1 MNDIIFEKFDFTKD
15 LYAQRDLFKECFPET
30 IGTPITSDEHYLW
43 KFQSFP
49 GITNKKSVEYV
60 AKLNN
65 DLIGYYAAIPYE
77 YIING
82 NNKQVAMVCDVM
94 TGIKARGKG
103 VFYRLGDYSTNQF
116 CKEGFVFSTGYPIRP
131 EVIPG
136 HKKVGWSFPFKIP
149 MYGKFLKFNS
159 FLKSRNKKFL
169 IPLANLSL
177 NVFNRITNIYVKSNK
192 NIIVER
198 YNDSQLDN
206 IAGLNDFL
214 SKWSIETP
222 ISLNKTVNFLK
233 WRLGAPGKDY
243 EIIVIR
249 NLTNKEIVGYSIAR
263 KIFKE
268 GVPCLGVMDFSF
280 LNTTRKYSNQL
291 LKEIEKSAKKINC
304 ELILMMMLKHK
315 ADKYQ
320 IKTNGFMK
328 TPHPFSFIIKQYDY
342 SLSTS
347 FLHDVNNWDLMWV
360 DSDDL

>member
-1 MNDIIFEKFDFTKD
+1 MDDIIFEKYDFTKD
-15 LYAQRDLFKECFPET
+15 LYAQRELFKECFPET
-30 IGTPITSDEHYLW
+30 IGTPITSNEHYLW

-49 GITNKKSVEYV
+49 GITDKKSVEYV
-60 AKLNN
+60 ARLNN
-65 DLIGYYAAIPYE
+65 DIIGYYAAIPYE

-82 NNKQVAMVCDVM
+82 KTEQVAMVCDVM

-149 MYGKFLKFNS
+149 MYGKFLKSNS
-159 FLKSRNKKFL
+159 FLKSRKKKFF
-169 IPLANLSL
+169 IPIANLFL
-177 NVFNRITNIYVKSNK
+177 IVFNGITKIYGKTYK

-198 YNDSQLDN
+198 YNVYQLDN
-206 IAGLNDFL
+206 ISGLNDFL
-214 SKWSIETP
+214 SKWSTETP
-222 ISLNKTVNFLK
+222 ISLNKTINFLK

-243 EIIVIR
+243 EIIVLKD
-249 NLTNKEIVGYSIAR
+249 LTNKEIVGYSIVR

-268 GVPCLGVMDFSF
+268 GVPCLGVMDFCL
-280 LNTTRKYSNQL
+280 LNKTRKYSNQL
-291 LKEIEKSAKKINC
+291 LKEIEISANKFNS
-304 ELILMMMLKHK
+304 ELILMMMLEHK
-315 ADKYQ
+315 AGKYHIKMNGF
-320 IKTNGFMK
+320 IKT
-328 TPHPFSFIIKQYDY
+328 PYPFSFIIKQYDY

-347 FLHDVNNWDLMWV
+347 YLYDVNNWDLMWI

>member
-103 VFYRLGDYSTNQF
+103 VFTRLGKYSTNQF
-116 CKEGFVFSTGYPIRP
+116 KDNGLAFSTGYPIRP

-136 HKKVGWSFPFKIP
+136 HKKVGWSFPFQIP
-149 MYGKFLKFNS
+149 MYGKFLKSNS
-159 FLKSRNKKFL
+159 FLKSRKKDFF
-169 IPLANLSL
+169 IPLANLL
-177 NVFNRITNIYVKSNK
+177 LIVFNGITKKNGKTYK

-198 YNDSQLDN
+198 YNESQLDN
-206 IAGLNDFL
+206 ISGLNDFL
-214 SKWSIETP
+214 SRWSIETP
-222 ISLNKTVNFLK
+222 ISLNKTINFLK
-233 WRLGAPGKDY
+233 WRLDAPEKDY
-243 EIIVIR
+243 EIIVLR
-249 NLTNKEIVGYSIAR
+249 DLTNKEIVGYSIVR
-263 KIFKE
+263 KIYKE
-268 GVPCLGVMDFSF
+268 GVPCLGVMDFCF

-291 LKEIEKSAKKINC
+291 LKEIEKSAIKINC

-328 TPHPFSFIIKQYDY
+328 TPYPFSFIIKQYDY

-347 FLHDVNNWDLMWV
+347 FLHDVNNWDLMWI